1 MNCKTVQSLLS
12 EFVDERLTAADA
24 WQMQTHLSEC
34 PGCGRLRRDLD
45 LLHQSLRALPT
56 RQPSANFD
64 AALAQR
70 LALTRRPL
78 TRRPLTRRPLTRR
91 PAPRRTWIDRLALP
105 FRRTGPLLR
114 PAFALGVA
122 LAGVGGVL
130 LLPTQSPTAD
140 APAAIAIHSAD
151 HAFVADCV
159 AQRRRDAAGD
169 PLADLA
175 AQNLADHL
183 DNAAPE
189 QPSPAP
195 AADSG
200 VF

>member
-1 MNCKTVQSLLS
+1 MNCKNAQSLLS
-12 EFVDERLTAADA
+12 EFVDERLAAADA
-24 WQMQTHLSEC
+24 WQVQTHLSEC
-34 PGCGRLRRDLD
+34 AACDRIRRDLD
-45 LLHQSLRALPT
+45 SLRQTLQALPT

-70 LALTRRPL
+70 LALTQRP
-78 TRRPLTRRPLTRR
+78 PPH
-91 PAPRRTWIDRLALP
+91 PTWRDRLP
-105 FRRTGPLLR
+105 FRRPLPLLR

-122 LAGVGGVL
+122 LAAVGGVL
-130 LLPTQSPTAD
+130 FLPTHPPVPDTTA
-140 APAAIAIHSAD
+140 AVAAHSAD

-159 AQRRRDAAGD
+159 AQHRRDAAGD

-183 DNAAPE
+183 DSSASGQ
-189 QPSPAP
+189 QPTAP
-195 AADSG
+195 AADAE

>member
-34 PGCGRLRRDLD
+34 PGCDRLRRDLD
-45 LLHQSLRALPT
+45 LLHQSLQALPT

-70 LALTRRPL
+70 LA
-78 TRRPLTRRPLTRR
+78 LTRR

-140 APAAIAIHSAD
+140 TPAAIAIHSAD

-183 DNAAPE
+183 DNTAPG

-195 AADSG
+195 AADSE